1 MGVFKRGKV
10 YHFEFVYRGERFR
23 GSTGETNKREAEEFE
38 RRERDR
44 IKRHAMGRLAEGVT
58 LMTALSSWF
67 QGHAAHL
74 ASARTIAF
82 QLKVCERVFDMATDV
97 SAIDAGFIAQGIAA
111 RRAETTH
118 NGRRPTN
125 STVNREIIDTL
136 RPALKYARKHL
147 RAEVQDI
154 DWSDLRLK
162 ESGSRHY
169 EFTAAEVR
177 AVADTLLPHHR
188 LILAFF
194 ARYGVRLNEAWFPLR
209 NLDLETGRVM
219 LRERKGG
226 EPHTIRLIPADLAM
240 MAERVERARK
250 AGLNTVWYRED
261 AEGEISAVPP
271 ATFQTAMKRAYGR
284 VGIKGAR
291 AAHEWRHF
299 AGTAFLRAT
308 GDLAA
313 AQRLL
318 GHAHL
323 STTRIYARPAE
334 DAVYDALQRMA
345 AGPHKIPHTDG
356 SKGE

>member
-1 MGVFKRGKV
+1 MGVSKRGKV
-10 YHFEFVYRGERFR
+10 YHYEFVFNGQRFR
-23 GSTGETNKREAEEFE
+23 GSTRETNKRAAEEYE

-44 IKRHAMGRLAEGVT
+44 IKRLAMGRHAEGVT
-58 LMTALSSWF
+58 LMAALAAWF
-67 QGHAAHL
+67 DGHARHL

-82 QLKVCERVFDMATDV
+82 QLKVCERVFDMNTDV
-97 SAIDAGFIAQGIAA
+97 SVIDTGFIAQGIAD

-125 STVNREIIDTL
+125 ATVNREIIDTM

-147 RAEVQDI
+147 RADVQDI
-154 DWSDLRLK
+154 DWDDLRLK
-162 ESGSRHY
+162 ESGTRHY

-177 AVADTLLPHHR
+177 AVAETLLPHHR
-188 LILAFF
+188 IILAFF
-194 ARYGVRLNEAWFPLR
+194 ARYGVRLKEAWFPLR
-209 NLDLETGRVM
+209 NFDEDTGRIM

-226 EPHTIRLIPADLAM
+226 EPHTIRLIPADLDM
-240 MAERVERARK
+240 MRVRADRARN
-250 AGLNTVWYRED
+250 AGLNTVWYREH
-261 AEGEISAVPP
+261 ESGEISAVPP
-271 ATFQTAMKRAYGR
+271 ATFQTAMKRAYAR

-318 GHAHL
+318 GHAHV

-334 DAVYDALQRMA
+334 DAVYDALQKMA
-345 AGPHKIPHTDG
+345 AGPHKIPHNDG
-356 SKGE
+356 GKDE